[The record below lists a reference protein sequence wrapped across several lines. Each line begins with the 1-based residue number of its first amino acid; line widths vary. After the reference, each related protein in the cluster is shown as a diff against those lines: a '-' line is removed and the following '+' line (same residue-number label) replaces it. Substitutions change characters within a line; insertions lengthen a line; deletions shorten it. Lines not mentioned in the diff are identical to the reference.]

1 VRACRRS
8 HIPRHLFH
16 RWFVFLPVVALL
28 AAIPFLLPEVAS
40 PTRPTHRP
48 VPATMQPTIRPGEV
62 VLVDH
67 GYYPDHLTRR
77 GDLAVFLSPHDE
89 AKLLKRVIALPGE
102 RVEMRD
108 GRAII
113 DGDPTLDQWAHLEGE
128 PLSLPFVGTVPPGE
142 LFVLGDF
149 RHNSRDSR
157 SFGFVTEDRLL
168 GRAESIY
175 FSEDLDR
182 IGLRLH
188 D

>member
-1 VRACRRS
+1 MRAYRRR
-8 HIPRHLFH
+8 HIPRHLVH

-28 AAIPFLLPEVAS
+28 VAIPFLLPEVAS
-40 PTRPTHRP
+40 PTRPTL
-48 VPATMQPTIRPGEV
+48 VPTGTMRPTIRPGEV

-89 AKLLKRVIALPGE
+89 KKLLKRVIALPGE

-113 DGDPTLDQWAHLEGE
+113 DGDPTLDRWAHLEGE
-128 PLSLPFVGTVPPGE
+128 PLSLPFVGTVPQGE
-142 LFVLGDF
+142 LFILGDN

-157 SFGFVTEDRLL
+157 FFGFVTEDRLL